1 MLTRPAIATHPAR
14 PARTPTQRRHGLAA
28 SAQRIAVELTPQA
41 VEQIATRVAQL
52 LRHQQQH
59 DAEHATEP
67 SGLLNVSQLA
77 NHFNLSRA
85 WVYEHA
91 DQLGAIRFGDGP
103 KARLRFDLNTATQA
117 LERNQRQAP
126 APAARRKPR
135 SAPARPEPYPTDAPL
150 LKVRNPYERGVR
162 SCVGRTR
169 ARGRLG
175 VI

>member
-1 MLTRPAIATHPAR
+1 MPTTPTIATHRAR
-14 PARTPTQRRHGLAA
+14 ATRTPAQRRHGLAA

-59 DAEHATEP
+59 DTQHSAEP
-67 SGLLNVSQLA
+67 GGLLNVSQLA

-91 DQLGAIRFGDGP
+91 DQLGAIRFGNGP

-117 LERNQRQAP
+117 LERNQRQTPTP
-126 APAARRKPR
+126 ARKPR
-135 SAPARPEPYPTDAPL
+135 RAPAHPEPYTADAPL
-150 LKVRNPYERGVR
+150 LEIRGREIRGVR
-162 SCVGRTR
+162 SCFASRRRRMAVR
-169 ARGRLG
+169 
-175 VI
+175 